1 MKEAGFNAIRS
12 SHNPASEAMLRACD
26 ELGMYVMDETFD
38 TWYNRKNKYDYG
50 CDFEAWWE
58 ADTTAM
64 VERDYNHPS
73 VILYSIGNEVAEPC
87 EKKGLQVG
95 SAMIECIHSHDHTRP
110 VTCGT
115 NLM

>member
-1 MKEAGFNAIRS
+1 MNWECMLWMKPLIPGTTE
-12 SHNPASEAMLRACD
+12 
-26 ELGMYVMDETFD
+26 
-38 TWYNRKNKYDYG
+38 KNKYDYG

-110 VTCGT
+110 VTVEPI
-115 NLM
+115 